1 MPHKFKTNMKATKVN
16 YEKTFNLGNYQNEV
30 IGIEIEIEENETA
43 QQAFE
48 MAKRFVEYMH
58 YDKRKEELENAREI
72 VRNPDCNSYTRVMEA
87 KATIDRLEGMGTDDD
102 LPF

>member
-1 MPHKFKTNMKATKVN
+1 MKATKVN

-48 MAKRFVEYMH
+48 MAKRFVEYMYVEYKH